1 MLLKWQING
10 LNFGLFFNE
19 KIFKTALLFS
29 ASAPNPYTV
38 SVGKPINPPFFNIFV
53 ALKIFCFIL
62 IKFLYIRLN

>member
-1 MLLKWQING
+1 MSILEGSLICLMLLKWQING

-38 SVGKPINPPFFNIFV
+38 SVGMHT
-53 ALKIFCFIL
+53 LS
-62 IKFLYIRLN
+62 FLSN